1 MTSKKVI
8 MDHKGNNPQD
18 AVHRMEEVLSSL
30 DGSKR
35 ATAPN
40 FFYTRL
46 RARMLARLEDGEKG
60 LTPNKNRDWIWRPVY
75 IVSALLLVIAIN
87 VFVFLRSQNETTTA
101 TADNNESVQQSIAA
115 EYSLNDINTVYD
127 LNQDK

>member
-1 MTSKKVI
+1 
-8 MDHKGNNPQD
+8 MDNQRNNRIEG
-18 AVHRMEEVLSSL
+18 ALSSL

-35 ATAPN
+35 AAAPD

-46 RARMLARLEDGEKG
+46 RARMLARHEGGERG
-60 LTPNKNRDWIWRPVY
+60 LTKNKSREWMLRPVY
-75 IVSALLLVIAIN
+75 IVSALLLVLAIN
-87 VFVFLRSQNETTTA
+87 VFVFLKGDNETTTA

-115 EYSLNDINTVYD
+115 EYSLNDINSVYD

>member
-1 MTSKKVI
+1 
-8 MDHKGNNPQD
+8 MDNKGNTSI
-18 AVHRMEEVLSSL
+18 EEVLSSL

-35 ATAPN
+35 AAAPD

-46 RARMLARLEDGEKG
+46 KARMERGIS
-60 LTPNKNRDWIWRPVY
+60 KNNRRDWILRPVY
-75 IVSALLLVIAIN
+75 IVSALLLVIAFN
-87 VFVFLRSQNETTTA
+87 VLIFLRGDDETTTA

-115 EYSLNDINTVYD
+115 EYSLNDANTVYD

>member
-1 MTSKKVI
+1 MSV
-8 MDHKGNNPQD
+8 MDTNRNN
-18 AVHRMEEVLSSL
+18 RIEEMLKSL
-30 DGSKR
+30 DGIKM
-35 ATAPN
+35 AEAPD

-46 RARMLARLEDGEKG
+46 RAKMLAQHEGREKWPG
-60 LTPNKNRDWIWRPVY
+60 QNNSREWILRPVY
-75 IVSALLLVIAIN
+75 IVSALLLVISIN
-87 VFVFLRSQNETTTA
+87 VFILLRGQDNTTTA

>member
-1 MTSKKVI
+1 MSV
-8 MDHKGNNPQD
+8 MDNERNN
-18 AVHRMEEVLSSL
+18 RIEEMLNSL

-35 ATAPN
+35 AAAPD

-46 RARMLARLEDGEKG
+46 RAKMLARLEGGERG
-60 LTPNKNRDWIWRPVY
+60 LTNNHSRNWKLRPVY
-75 IVSALLLVIAIN
+75 IISALLLVISIN
-87 VFVFLRSQNETTTA
+87 VFVFLRGRDETT

-115 EYSLNDINTVYD
+115 EYSLNDNNTVYD

>member
-1 MTSKKVI
+1 MSV
-8 MDHKGNNPQD
+8 MDTKRNNPQD
-18 AVHRMEEVLSSL
+18 AVHRVEETLSSL
-30 DGSKR
+30 DGTKR
-35 ATAPN
+35 AAVPD

-46 RARMLARLEDGEKG
+46 RAKMLARLEGREGD
-60 LTPNKNRDWIWRPVY
+60 LNKTYSRSWKLRPVY
-75 IVSALLLVIAIN
+75 IVSALLLVLAIN
-87 VFVFLRSQNETTTA
+87 VFVFLNGRDETT

>member
-1 MTSKKVI
+1 
-8 MDHKGNNPQD
+8 MDNKRNN
-18 AVHRMEEVLSSL
+18 RIEEILSSL

-35 ATAPN
+35 AAAPD

-46 RARMLARLEDGEKG
+46 RARMLARHEGGERG
-60 LTPNKNRDWIWRPVY
+60 LPQNNSRGWMLRPVY
-75 IVSALLLVIAIN
+75 IVSALLLVLAIN
-87 VFVFLRSQNETTTA
+87 VFVFLQGDNETSTA

-115 EYSLNDINTVYD
+115 EYSVNDINTVYD

>member
-1 MTSKKVI
+1 
-8 MDHKGNNPQD
+8 MDNKRNN
-18 AVHRMEEVLSSL
+18 RIEEMLSSL

-35 ATAPN
+35 AAAPD

-46 RARMLARLEDGEKG
+46 RAKMLARHEGGKRG
-60 LTPNKNRDWIWRPVY
+60 LTNNNSRNWKLRPVY
-75 IVSALLLVIAIN
+75 IISALLLIISIN

>member
-1 MTSKKVI
+1 MVI
-8 MDHKGNNPQD
+8 MDKKRNT
-18 AVHRMEEVLSSL
+18 RIEEILSSL

-35 ATAPN
+35 AAAPD

-46 RARMLARLEDGEKG
+46 RARMEKG
-60 LTPNKNRDWIWRPVY
+60 LTPNNSRNWQLRPVY
-75 IVSALLLVIAIN
+75 IISALLLVISIN
-87 VFVFLRSQNETTTA
+87 VYVFLRGQDETTTA
-101 TADNNESVQQSIAA
+101 TADNNESVQQSIAS

>member
-1 MTSKKVI
+1 MVI
-8 MDHKGNNPQD
+8 MDKERNNPQD
-18 AVHRMEEVLSSL
+18 AVHRIEEVLSSL
-30 DGSKR
+30 DESKR
-35 ATAPN
+35 AAAPD

-46 RARMLARLEDGEKG
+46 RAKMLARHEGGESG
-60 LTPNKNRDWIWRPVY
+60 LNKTNSREWMLRPVY

-87 VFVFLRSQNETTTA
+87 VFVFLRGPNETTTA

-115 EYSLNDINTVYD
+115 EYSLNDNNNMYD

>member
-1 MTSKKVI
+1 
-8 MDHKGNNPQD
+8 MDNQRNN
-18 AVHRMEEVLSSL
+18 RIEEVLSSL

-35 ATAPN
+35 AAAPD

-46 RARMLARLEDGEKG
+46 KAKMLGRLEAGI
-60 LTPNKNRDWIWRPVY
+60 NKPKSREWMLRPVY

-87 VFVFLRSQNETTTA
+87 VFVFLKGNNETTTA
-101 TADNNESVQQSIAA
+101 VADNNESVQQSIAS

>member
-1 MTSKKVI
+1 MSV
-8 MDHKGNNPQD
+8 MDNN
-18 AVHRMEEVLSSL
+18 RNSRIEEMLNSL

-35 ATAPN
+35 AAAPD

-46 RARMLARLEDGEKG
+46 KAKMLARLEGGEKELSNSNSRG
-60 LTPNKNRDWIWRPVY
+60 WMLRPVY
-75 IVSALLLVIAIN
+75 IVSALLLVLAIN
-87 VFVFLRSQNETTTA
+87 AFVFLKGDNETTT

-115 EYSLNDINTVYD
+115 EYSLNDNNTVYD

>member
-1 MTSKKVI
+1 MSV
-8 MDHKGNNPQD
+8 MDTKRNN
-18 AVHRMEEVLSSL
+18 RIEEILSSL

-35 ATAPN
+35 AAAPD

-46 RARMLARLEDGEKG
+46 RAKMLARHEGGEKRSG
-60 LTPNKNRDWIWRPVY
+60 QNNSREWILRPVY
-75 IVSALLLVIAIN
+75 IVSALLLVISIN
-87 VFVFLRSQNETTTA
+87 VFILLRGQDETTTT

-115 EYSLNDINTVYD
+115 EYSLNDNNSVYD

>member
-1 MTSKKVI
+1 
-8 MDHKGNNPQD
+8 MDNKRNN
-18 AVHRMEEVLSSL
+18 RIEEILSSL

-35 ATAPN
+35 AAAPD

-46 RARMLARLEDGEKG
+46 KAKMLARHEGGESKTKSREWM
-60 LTPNKNRDWIWRPVY
+60 LRPVY
-75 IVSALLLVIAIN
+75 IVSALLLVLAIN
-87 VFVFLRSQNETTTA
+87 AFVFLKGDNETT

>member
-1 MTSKKVI
+1 
-8 MDHKGNNPQD
+8 MDNKRNN
-18 AVHRMEEVLSSL
+18 RIEEILSSL

-35 ATAPN
+35 AAAPD

-46 RARMLARLEDGEKG
+46 KAKMLGRLEGG
-60 LTPNKNRDWIWRPVY
+60 INKTKSREWMLRPVY
-75 IVSALLLVIAIN
+75 IVSALLLVLAIN
-87 VFVFLRSQNETTTA
+87 IFVFLKGDNETTI
-101 TADNNESVQQSIAA
+101 ADNNESVQQSIAS

>member
-1 MTSKKVI
+1 MSV
-8 MDHKGNNPQD
+8 MDNNRNKR
-18 AVHRMEEVLSSL
+18 VEEILSSL

-35 ATAPN
+35 AAATD

-46 RARMLARLEDGEKG
+46 RARMLARLEGSEGD
-60 LTPNKNRDWIWRPVY
+60 LNKTYSRSWKLRPVY
-75 IVSALLLVIAIN
+75 IVSALLLVLAIN
-87 VFVFLRSQNETTTA
+87 AFVFLNGQNETT

-115 EYSLNDINTVYD
+115 EYSLNDNNTVYD

>member
-1 MTSKKVI
+1 
-8 MDHKGNNPQD
+8 MDNQRNN
-18 AVHRMEEVLSSL
+18 RIEEVLSSL

-35 ATAPN
+35 AAAPD

-46 RARMLARLEDGEKG
+46 KAKMLAQLEGG
-60 LTPNKNRDWIWRPVY
+60 LSKTKSREWMLRPVY
-75 IVSALLLVIAIN
+75 IVSALLLVLVIN
-87 VFVFLRSQNETTTA
+87 AFVFLKGDNDDNETI